1 LAPRIQLAVTLF
13 EGAKLVSIDNLSG
26 PEPLFLVYSDH
37 MYSDHLTVGHRDLFE
52 YQAIAQGGWMMP
64 DVAGCVI

>member
-1 LAPRIQLAVTLF
+1 VAPHLAPRLQLAVTLF

-37 MYSDHLTVGHRDLFE
+37 LTVGHRDLFE
-52 YQAIAQGGWMMP
+52 YQSRLQGGWVMP
-64 DVAGCVI
+64 DEARCAV